1 MRDWMPVLF
10 CGLSVPLSLFM
21 WLGNVALSKF
31 WSIGA
36 FEGYPNALTLAESR
50 VISPGRWLFSTLAPL
65 ALMMAALRRRSV
77 SRSGAFLGVLVAFV
91 LALASYPFFACLV
104 AFFFSS
110 SRATKFRSRM
120 KRRFE
125 SDFREGEGQRNWVQV
140 LCNGG
145 MAAQLGL
152 LYLLDCGSG
161 ERAIDFARE
170 YRSSW
175 LGVAVLSAFACC
187 NGDTWSSELGSVL
200 SDRDP
205 ISIITWKRV
214 PRGTNGGVSAI
225 GILVSLLGGLFV
237 GLSYYVTVR
246 YTVDTKMLMTS
257 PPQWPIIAFG
267 GMAGLL
273 GSLLDSVMGGL
284 LQYSGVDKEGKI
296 VEAPGKGVRHVSG
309 LRILDNHS
317 VNLISSIVIGVTI
330 PVLAQKYW
338 PVR

>member
-21 WLGNVALSKF
+21 WLGNVAISKI
-31 WSIGA
+31 WSSD
-36 FEGYPNALTLAESR
+36 FEGYPTESR
-50 VISPGRWLFSTLAPL
+50 VIPPVRWLFSTLAPL
-65 ALMMAALRRRSV
+65 ALMTVALRRRSV
-77 SRSGAFLGVLVAFV
+77 NRSGAALGILVAFI
-91 LALASYPFFACLV
+91 LSIASHPFFASLV
-104 AFFFSS
+104 VFFFSS
-110 SRATKFRSRM
+110 SRATKFRAHM

-145 MAAQLGL
+145 MAAQLAL

-161 ERAIDFARE
+161 ERSIDFSRE

-175 LGVAVLSAFACC
+175 LGVAVMSAFACC

-200 SDRDP
+200 SQRDP
-205 ISIITWKRV
+205 VSIITWRRV
-214 PRGTNGGVSAI
+214 PRGTNGGVSLA
-225 GILVSLLGGLFV
+225 GIAVSLLGGLLV
-237 GLSYYVTVR
+237 GFGYFVTVR
-246 YTVDTKMLMTS
+246 YTVEAKMLLVS
-257 PPQWPIIAFG
+257 PPQWPIVAFG
-267 GMAGLL
+267 GIAGLF
-273 GSLLDSVMGGL
+273 GSLLDSVLGGL
-284 LQYSGVDKEGKI
+284 LQFSGINAEGKI

-317 VNLISSIVIGVTI
+317 VNLISSIITGVTI
-330 PVLAQKYW
+330 PVLAQRFW